1 MKPGES
7 EHMKPCPRGATSSVP
22 VFWRGDPLAG
32 SGKCIWTG
40 LTIPLLQ
47 CTRTSEVV
55 RRRGDHPTKTGGRPN
70 PKTGRRP
77 SHVRRDNGTSLRQNR
92 KQSVHL
98 KRAALYNTLFRWDGL
113 LHLPVM
119 VCGKLL
125 PVYETLVLKG
135 YSPNSSEAS
144 FCVSLP
150 VWLVQQGRQRGRCP
164 QGLLTKTIVPQFS
177 ATNLF
182 GGTRHGLC
190 SRYYLG

>member
-1 MKPGES
+1 M
-7 EHMKPCPRGATSSVP
+7 
-22 VFWRGDPLAG
+22 AG

-98 KRAALYNTLFRWDGL
+98 KRAALY
-113 LHLPVM
+113 
-119 VCGKLL
+119 
-125 PVYETLVLKG
+125 KG

-164 QGLLTKTIVPQFS
+164 QGLAKNTYWDTAVPRQSVHLKRAALQTVLKQSIPNECIMFGAVSALRADLTTHRMVFG
-177 ATNLF
+177 NLDWGTQPTA
-182 GGTRHGLC
+182 GGAGVDLRK
-190 SRYYLG
+190 RVQ

>member
-1 MKPGES
+1 M
-7 EHMKPCPRGATSSVP
+7 P

-32 SGKCIWTG
+32 SGTCIWTG

-113 LHLPVM
+113 LHLPIM
-119 VCGKLL
+119 VCGKFL
-125 PVYETLVLKG
+125 PVYETLMLKG

-164 QGLLTKTIVPQFS
+164 QGLAKTPI
-177 ATNLF
+177 
-182 GGTRHGLC
+182 GTQRFQDNQSILSGLHC
-190 SRYYLG
+190 KTV